1 MRKAWEHEYVI
12 QLLPE
17 ARASFPGVAHVLHA
31 LVLVRAVAVQGARR
45 VQGDVP
51 QGGGGQG
58 GVGGGQGGGE
68 HEAGGQQGQHGEAGA
83 VLHSHCHCVLSRY
96 CVQMF
101 SELYLT
107 VVKLENCRVPT
118 DVRCSNPTSM

>member
-1 MRKAWEHEYVI
+1 MCGYWTQPQILRKAWEHEYVI
-12 QLLPE
+12 LLLPE
-17 ARASFPGVAHVLHA
+17 ARASFPWVAHVLHA

-45 VQGDVP
+45 VEGDVP
-51 QGGGGQG
+51 QGGGGRGEG

-83 VLHSHCHCVLSRY
+83 VLHSHCHY
-96 CVQMF
+96 VQIF

-107 VVKLENCRVPT
+107 IVKLPSIVEC
-118 DVRCSNPTSM
+118 

>member
-1 MRKAWEHEYVI
+1 MCGYWTQPQILRKAWEHEYVI

-31 LVLVRAVAVQGARR
+31 LVLVRAVAVQGAGR

-51 QGGGGQG
+51 QGGGGGGRGGEG

-83 VLHSHCHCVLSRY
+83 VLHTHCH

-101 SELYLT
+101 SALYLT
-107 VVKLENCRVPT
+107 IVKLPSIEEC
-118 DVRCSNPTSM
+118 

>member
-1 MRKAWEHEYVI
+1 MRKAWEHEHVI
-12 QLLPE
+12 LLLPE
-17 ARASFPGVAHVLHA
+17 ARASFPWVAHVLHA
-31 LVLVRAVAVQGARR
+31 LVPLRAVAVQGAGR

-51 QGGGGQG
+51 QGGGGRGQGGQG

-107 VVKLENCRVPT
+107 IVKLPSIVLC
-118 DVRCSNPTSM
+118 

>member
-1 MRKAWEHEYVI
+1 MCGYWTQPQILRKAWEHEYVI

-31 LVLVRAVAVQGARR
+31 LVLVRAVAVQGAGR

-51 QGGGGQG
+51 QGGGGRGRG
-58 GVGGGQGGGE
+58 GVGRANGGGE

-83 VLHSHCHCVLSRY
+83 VLHSHCHCV
-96 CVQMF
+96 QMF

-107 VVKLENCRVPT
+107 IVKLPSIVL
-118 DVRCSNPTSM
+118 S